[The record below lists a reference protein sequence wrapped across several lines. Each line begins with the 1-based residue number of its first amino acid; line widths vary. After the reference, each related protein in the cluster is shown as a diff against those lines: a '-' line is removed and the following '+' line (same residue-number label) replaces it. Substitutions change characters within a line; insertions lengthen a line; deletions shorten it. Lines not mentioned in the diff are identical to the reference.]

1 MRSLISILFCLT
13 IVYCLPFLNSFA
25 DTKNQ
30 SIHQIQYESQRQTMV
45 DIQLAMR
52 GIVDPGVLEAMRYV
66 PRHEFI
72 PKEYR
77 KNAYEDTPL
86 PIGNNQTISQPYIVA
101 YMTEV
106 ARIDRGDR
114 CLEIGTGS
122 GYQAAVLS
130 LLCDKVYSIEIISY
144 LGMQAKS
151 TLEELNFQNISIK
164 IGDGHKGWEEKS
176 PFDVIIVTAA
186 PDKIPR
192 PLVEQLAEGGRMVIP
207 VGAQGRI
214 QKLLRITKNRGE
226 IFIESLLPVQ
236 FVPMTDEIIVGELK
250 EQN

>member
-1 MRSLISILFCLT
+1 MKSFPRLFIFFFILCTF
-13 IVYCLPFLNSFA
+13 PFGHIIAQETNLSSQ
-25 DTKNQ
+25 DD
-30 SIHQIQYESQRQTMV
+30 IYESQRQSMV

-66 PRHEFI
+66 PRHKFV
-72 PKEYR
+72 PDNYKSM
-77 KNAYEDTPL
+77 AYDDNPL
-86 PIGNNQTISQPYIVA
+86 PIGQNQTISQPYIVA

-106 ARIDRGDR
+106 ARIDRSDR
-114 CLEIGTGS
+114 CLEVGTGS

-130 LLCDKVYSIEIISY
+130 LLCEQVYSIEIISI
-144 LGMQAKS
+144 LGIEAK
-151 TLEELNFQNISIK
+151 TRLEKLNFQNVVVK
-164 IGDGHKGWEEKS
+164 IGDGHIGWEDKS

-192 PLVEQLAEGGRMVIP
+192 MLVEQLAEGGRMIIP
-207 VGAQGRI
+207 VGVQGRV

-236 FVPMTDEIIVGELK
+236 FVPMTDEIIVNKK
-250 EQN
+250 EAIK